1 MLESDYHNSPI
12 SAAPDRMTDIE
23 SDDDDRPPSKTRR
36 KKDSHALQ
44 DLGEALV
51 ALNPAQLARIEL
63 PERLADAV
71 AEARRI
77 SGFEARRRQMQYIG
91 KLMRDVDATPIAEHI
106 DRIRNVRREDNV
118 RHHELER
125 WRDRLLAEDSAATEL
140 AVAAPGIEMQR
151 VRSLVRSARNEHARG
166 QPPKSSRA
174 LFRLLRDTMTP
185 PADADAAQGI
195 SDADETS

>member
-12 SAAPDRMTDIE
+12 SAAPDRMSNIDP
-23 SDDDDRPPSKTRR
+23 DDDRPPSKTRR

-51 ALNPAQLARIEL
+51 ALKPSQLARIEL

-71 AEARRI
+71 ADARRI

-91 KLMRDVDATPIAEHI
+91 KIMRDVDSTHIAQHV
-106 DRIRNVRREDNV
+106 DRILNVRREDNV
-118 RHHELER
+118 HHHELER
-125 WRDRLLAEDSAATEL
+125 WRERLLAEDSAATEL
-140 AVAAPGIEMQR
+140 AGAAPGIDMQQ
-151 VRSLVRSARNEHARG
+151 VRALVRSARNEHARG

-174 LFRLLRDTMTP
+174 LFRLLRDTMAP
-185 PADADAAQGI
+185 PGDADAPEGTPDP
-195 SDADETS
+195 DANS